1 MSTEEL
7 RYPLELEGH
16 TYEVVENWGQI
27 TVVGP
32 TGAKPPP
39 QNAGWA
45 ILRDGNLILRFECDT
60 EDRETVLARAAEEL
74 AKHLGSRS

>member
-7 RYPLELEGH
+7 QYPLDLEGH
-16 TYEVVENWGQI
+16 TYEVVENWGQVSAI
-27 TVVGP
+27 GSHD
-32 TGAKPPP
+32 AKPPP
-39 QNAGWA
+39 QNAVWA
-45 ILRDGNLILRFECDT
+45 ILRDGNLVLRFECDT

>member
-7 RYPLELEGH
+7 RYPLEVDGRS
-16 TYEVVENWGQI
+16 YEVVENWGQI
-27 TVVGP
+27 SVVGP

-39 QNAGWA
+39 QNAAWV
-45 ILRDGNLILRFECDT
+45 ILRNGNFILRFECDT

-74 AKHLGSRS
+74 VRYLNAK

>member
-7 RYPLELEGH
+7 RYLLEREGQ

-27 TVVGP
+27 SVVGP
-32 TGAKPPP
+32 TGAKPLP

-45 ILRDGNLILRFECDT
+45 ILRDGKLICLFECDT

-74 AKHLGSRS
+74 AKHLGVA